1 MLDVPFAMSD
11 SLDPTDAIV
20 GGVTEAVKRLA
31 AFILV
36 TAGAAV
42 LGLNLHNAPN
52 FIASIRTSR
61 LSGALNPF
69 SEFDV
74 WSPLLWVLMMM
85 HSTFIWYLL
94 PFLGA
99 YVWLLFRLWQ
109 GADMFSVLL
118 ALALIHPIHVF
129 IDVQRSNP
137 LAFGDFMLAGGLLVV
152 SEIAMAGL
160 VLWWRHIR
168 ESAPPQPM
176 ETEPEL

>member
-20 GGVTEAVKRLA
+20 GGVAEAVKRLA
-31 AFILV
+31 SFILV

-42 LGLNLHNAPN
+42 LGLNLHNAPS
-52 FIASIRTSR
+52 FIDSIRASG
-61 LSGALNPF
+61 LSGAFNPLR
-69 SEFDV
+69 EFDV
-74 WSPLLWVLMMM
+74 WSPILWVLMMM

-129 IDVQRSNP
+129 IYVQRSDP
-137 LAFGDFMLAGGLLVV
+137 LALGDLMLAGGLLVV
-152 SEIAMAGL
+152 SEIAIAGL
-160 VLWWRHIR
+160 ILWWRHIKETAPL
-168 ESAPPQPM
+168 ES
-176 ETEPEL
+176 TESEPDL